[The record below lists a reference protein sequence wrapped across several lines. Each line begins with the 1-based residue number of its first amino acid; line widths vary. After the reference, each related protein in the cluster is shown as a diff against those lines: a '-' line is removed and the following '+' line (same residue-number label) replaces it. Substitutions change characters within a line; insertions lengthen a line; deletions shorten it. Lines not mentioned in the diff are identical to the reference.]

1 MDKQVH
7 WQNVYTTK
15 DSATVSWFQV
25 EATPSLEAIAKLKL
39 GKDTPLIDIGGGAS
53 TLVDALL
60 ADGWSDVSILDIA
73 ESALAVPKV
82 RLGSAA
88 ARVEWIVAD
97 IAAWQPKRRY
107 GLWHDRAVFHFL
119 TEAAQRDAY
128 RKALEAGLAIG
139 GHVVLATFALDGPE
153 KCSGLPV
160 QRHDAASAQQEL
172 GPKFTLLESWP
183 QTHTTPGGTMQK
195 FNWYLFQRAE

>member
-1 MDKQVH
+1 MDNQAH

-15 DSATVSWFQV
+15 NSATVSWFQA
-25 EATPSLEAIAKLKL
+25 EATPSLEAFAKLNVV
-39 GKDTPLIDIGGGAS
+39 KDTPIIDIGGGAS

-73 ESALAVPKV
+73 ESALEVPKA

-88 ARVEWIVAD
+88 AEVEWIVAD
-97 IAAWQPKRRY
+97 ITEWQPKRHY

-119 TEAAQRDAY
+119 TAPQQRTAY
-128 RKALEAGLAIG
+128 RSALEAGVAHG
-139 GHVVLATFALDGPE
+139 GHVILATFALDGPE

-172 GPKFTLLESWP
+172 GPKFKLMETWP
-183 QTHTTPGGTMQK
+183 QAHTTPGGNTQN
-195 FNWYLFQRAE
+195 FNWCLFQRI